1 MPAVLVRLHGVA
13 KTYGPVRAV
22 NEVSLEVFEGEFLTL
37 LGPSGSGKTTM
48 LMLIAGFEQP
58 SHGEIQI
65 RGASVVA
72 QPPHRRDIGM
82 MFQSY
87 ALFPHMTV
95 FDNVAFPLRA
105 RKTAGHEVE
114 ARVREV
120 LEIVRLPNIERR
132 YPRQLSGGQQ
142 QRVALARAIAYRPS
156 LLLMDEPLGAL
167 DRKLREEMQLELKTI
182 QRELGVTTLYV
193 THDQQEALALSDRV
207 AIMNHGDLV
216 QIGAP
221 VELYESPADDFVAGF
236 LGDVNL
242 LEGVT
247 RGSDGGITQIGVG
260 PFTVAVQ
267 ASGLDATGKTV
278 RLAVRPERLRLEA
291 GPATATAPTFP
302 GTAWPGVVRDT
313 VFQGEFVRYTVV
325 VGETIPVKVVQPY
338 SGPHAML
345 APGQSVVVVSAA
357 RDWRVIG

>member
-1 MPAVLVRLHGVA
+1 VPGVLVKLDRVA

-22 NEVSLEVFEGEFLTL
+22 NDVSLDVHEREFLTL

-58 SHGEIQI
+58 ASGEILI

-82 MFQSY
+82 VFQSY

-105 RKTAGHEVE
+105 RKTPGREID
-114 ARVREV
+114 ARVRQV
-120 LEIVRLPNIERR
+120 LDIVRLPGVEKR

-142 QRVALARAIAYRPS
+142 QRVALARAVAYRPS

-193 THDQQEALALSDRV
+193 THDQQEALALSDRI

-216 QIGAP
+216 QIGSP

-242 LEGVT
+242 LEGVAT
-247 RGSDGGITQIGVG
+247 VDGGLLRITVG
-260 PFTVAVQ
+260 PLGVVVPGGGREVA
-267 ASGLDATGKTV
+267 GKTV
-278 RLAVRPERLRLEA
+278 RVSVRPERLRFA
-291 GPATATAPTFP
+291 FDGQAASPADN
-302 GTAWPGVVRDT
+302 AWPGVVRDA

-325 VGETIPVKVVQPY
+325 VGGTIALKLVQPF

-345 APGQSVVVVSAA
+345 RPGQAAVVQSAA
-357 RDWRVIG
+357 HDWRVIG

>member
-1 MPAVLVRLHGVA
+1 MPAVLVKLDRVA
-13 KTYGPVRAV
+13 KMYGPVHAV
-22 NEVSLEVFEGEFLTL
+22 NDVSLDVHEGEFLTL

-48 LMLIAGFEQP
+48 LMLIAGFEHP
-58 SHGEIQI
+58 SSGEILI

-82 MFQSY
+82 VFQSY

-105 RKTAGHEVE
+105 RKMPGREIDS
-114 ARVREV
+114 RVRQV
-120 LEIVRLPNIERR
+120 LDIVRLPDVERR

-142 QRVALARAIAYRPS
+142 QRVALARAVAYQPS

-193 THDQQEALALSDRV
+193 THDQQEALALSDRI

-216 QIGAP
+216 QIGSP

-242 LEGVT
+242 LEGVAT
-247 RGSDGGITQIGVG
+247 LDGGLLRIAVG
-260 PFTVAVQ
+260 TLEVAVQ
-267 ASGLDATGKTV
+267 GSGREAVGKTV
-278 RLAVRPERLRLEA
+278 RASVRPERLRF
-291 GPATATAPTFP
+291 GSGDRPT
-302 GTAWPGVVRDT
+302 
-313 VFQGEFVRYTVV
+313 
-325 VGETIPVKVVQPY
+325 
-338 SGPHAML
+338 
-345 APGQSVVVVSAA
+345 
-357 RDWRVIG
+357 